1 MLYIDVLQ
9 HTSLSWLIHAWP
21 YITKRCSIK
30 LKDEEAE
37 IEMTGSQIKQEAPET
52 NTFKMAEIK
61 ADDQWSLRSTMQG
74 ARILLP
80 NRIFYVFG

>member
-1 MLYIDVLQ
+1 MLCSINRFHDSF
-9 HTSLSWLIHAWP
+9 TP

-52 NTFKMAEIK
+52 NTFKMAEIE
-61 ADDQWSLRSTMQG
+61 ADDQ
-74 ARILLP
+74 
-80 NRIFYVFG
+80 